1 MENSEK
7 KGQKKRLLII
17 GIVIAVV
24 LIGVAGYF
32 FMSPNG
38 TGIFSKLVP
47 TPTPEQETPT
57 MMLAF
62 VPNIL
67 TVKSGGSIAAN
78 IELDSY
84 TNPVTGVSVSVSYNP
99 KEVENA
105 TVRPVR
111 DDTSALSAALNL
123 TAGTYDVDPKKGIIT
138 ETFIIPKN
146 VPAPNG
152 RGIIAKFTGTLK
164 PGVKS
169 TVIKIDSSSN
179 AISSTISR
187 VVLGKVNLEVQ
198 N

>member
-7 KGQKKRLLII
+7 RGQKKQILLI
-17 GIVIAVV
+17 GIIIAVV

-38 TGIFSKLVP
+38 KGVISKIVP
-47 TPTPEQETPT
+47 TPTLEQEAPT
-57 MMLAF
+57 MLLSF
-62 VPNIL
+62 VPNTL
-67 TVKSGGSIAAN
+67 TVTPGGAIVAN
-78 IELDSY
+78 VELDSY
-84 TNPVTGVSVSVSYNP
+84 TNPVSGVTVSISYDP
-99 KEVENA
+99 REVENA
-105 TVRPVR
+105 ALRPVR
-111 DDTSALSAALNL
+111 DNRSALSAALNL
-123 TAGTYDVDPKKGIIT
+123 TAGTYDADPKKGIIT

-152 RGIIAKFTGTLK
+152 RGVIAKFTGTLK

-169 TVIKIDSSSN
+169 TVIKIDSSSK
-179 AISSTISR
+179 AVSSTISR